1 MKHFK
6 KPRTQTG
13 QTKQVS
19 VVALLGPKPIKLKRL
34 IEGCIQKVKETEVGS
49 LFDPFPVS
57 RIHATI
63 VGLER
68 LSGSDELFN
77 ANIWFDM
84 KQKRV
89 MNFDSLLRLIR
100 ESFPMTIR
108 IGGVSR
114 SFGQF
119 ESWGEK
125 PYVRSFQLLCPAGD
139 FTLVGWPHEKG
150 DFRNR
155 NLWKLRD
162 RFDRECNIRHKY
174 SKYEDND
181 FFMRIGRAKGNL
193 CSRVTESHEL
203 RRELENL
210 EWQIREFLSENCV
223 DVSVTPDNIYVVTY
237 QEKASHIEVI
247 DSVKVSENLLDS
259 ALVRGLVTTSGR

>member
-1 MKHFK
+1 M
-6 KPRTQTG
+6 
-13 QTKQVS
+13 
-19 VVALLGPKPIKLKRL
+19 
-34 IEGCIQKVKETEVGS
+34 GS

-77 ANIWFDM
+77 ANIWFDL
-84 KQKRV
+84 KQKRE
-89 MNFDSLLRLIR
+89 MNFDSLLSLIK

-108 IGGVSR
+108 IGGVS
-114 SFGQF
+114 STFDQF

-155 NLWKLRD
+155 TLWRLRD
-162 RFDRECNIRHKY
+162 RFERDCNIRHKY
-174 SKYEDND
+174 SKYQDND
-181 FFMRIGRAKGNL
+181 FFMRIGRVKGDL
-193 CSRVTESHEL
+193 CSRVAESHEL
-203 RRELENL
+203 RKEIENL
-210 EWQIREFLSENCV
+210 EWQIREFLAENCV
-223 DVSVTPDNIYVVTY
+223 DASITPDDVYVITY
-237 QEKASHIEVI
+237 REEASRIEVI
-247 DSVKVSENLLDS
+247 DSVKISDRQLDS
-259 ALVRGLVTTSGR
+259 ARLRDLVTTSGDNSHLRCPCD